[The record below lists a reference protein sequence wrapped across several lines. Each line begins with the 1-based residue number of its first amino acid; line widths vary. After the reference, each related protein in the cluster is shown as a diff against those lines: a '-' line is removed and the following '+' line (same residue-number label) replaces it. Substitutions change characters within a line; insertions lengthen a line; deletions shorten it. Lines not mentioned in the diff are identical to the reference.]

1 MSDVDEVLEL
11 IEQQMNNGVSRLK
24 VQASDDLEAG
34 KSERAYHLGRC
45 DVGSPWAK
53 GTVRNCDYID
63 MELDLEEPQQ
73 RVSDWDEPKK

>member
-11 IEQQMNNGVSRLK
+11 IEQQMSSGVSRLK
-24 VQASDDLEAG
+24 VQASDELASG

-53 GTVRNCDYID
+53 GTVRNCDAID
-63 MELDLEEPQQ
+63 MVLDLNAEPQQ
-73 RVSDWDEPKK
+73 KFSDWDV